1 MKNENSGFSY
11 EAAREEL
18 ENILAELENGETGI
32 DELAAHVRRASELI
46 KLCREKLR
54 STEKEVQDIL
64 QKNPESDT

>member
-1 MKNENSGFSY
+1 MKKNEFSY

-32 DELAAHVRRASELI
+32 DDLAAHVRRASELI
-46 KLCREKLR
+46 RLCREKLR

-64 QKNPESDT
+64 QKNPEADQE

>member
-1 MKNENSGFSY
+1 MKKTDFSY

-32 DELAAHVRRASELI
+32 DDLAAHVRRASELI
-46 KLCREKLR
+46 RLCREKLR

-64 QKNPESDT
+64 QKNPESEPE